1 MERALF
7 ERLVDEALANLP
19 AAFRERLDNVAIVV
33 ADWPDAHTLRLA
45 GARSPAELLG
55 FYHGVPLSRRGSGYG
70 LVTPDQISIYRFPIL
85 LQAEGEDAVRGLVQR
100 VVAHEIAHHFGIDDE
115 RLRSLGAY

>member
-1 MERALF
+1 MERARF
-7 ERLVDEALANLP
+7 ERLVDEAGQPAGSLSRAAEQRGYRRGGLA
-19 AAFRERLDNVAIVV
+19 
-33 ADWPDAHTLRLA
+33 DAHTLRLA

-55 FYHGVPLSRRGSGYG
+55 FYHGVPLSRRGGGYG